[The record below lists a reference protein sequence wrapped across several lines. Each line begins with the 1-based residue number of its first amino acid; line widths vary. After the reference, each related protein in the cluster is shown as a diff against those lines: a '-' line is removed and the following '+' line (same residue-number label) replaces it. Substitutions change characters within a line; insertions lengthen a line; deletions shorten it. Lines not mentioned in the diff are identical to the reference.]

1 MAPHLEK
8 GLHFAGGSERQG
20 AYLKTEGSCDPF
32 LWTCVTPQRETR
44 ALVGLGGVCT
54 SVSRVFLHDS
64 VSWFSGTSVS
74 QEGNH
79 T

>member
-32 LWTCVTPQRETR
+32 LWTCVTPPAGNEG
-44 ALVGLGGVCT
+44 AGGAGRCVHKC
-54 SVSRVFLHDS
+54 VACIPARLRFMVF
-64 VSWFSGTSVS
+64 W
-74 QEGNH
+74 N
-79 T
+79 